1 MSGSQP
7 PGGAGKDAQSDP
19 SMEDILASIRRILSE
34 DMPQPATLEGE
45 APTADKPADVLVLD
59 ESMLVPEPKP
69 PALPAPVQAA
79 PPPPPPVQAAP
90 PPPAPEPEPIR
101 AEPSASLVSPEVMAA
116 ASSAVTNMVRTL
128 AAERQALV
136 RPGGAT
142 IEDLV
147 REELRPMLKQWL
159 DAHLSPLVERLV
171 KAEIERVVGR
181 IVP

>member
-7 PGGAGKDAQSDP
+7 PAGAGKDVQSDP

-34 DMPQPATLEGE
+34 DIPQPATLD
-45 APTADKPADVLVLD
+45 ADPPAAGVLVLD

-69 PALPAPVQAA
+69 AALPPPVQLAPPPQVAA
-79 PPPPPPVQAAP
+79 PPPV
-90 PPPAPEPEPIR
+90 PEPAWPEP
-101 AEPSASLVSPEVMAA
+101 AQPEPAASLVSPEVMAA
-116 ASSAVTNMVRTL
+116 ASSAVTNLVRTL
-128 AAERQALV
+128 AAERQTLV

-147 REELRPMLKQWL
+147 REELRPLLKQWL
-159 DAHLSPLVERLV
+159 DTHLSSLVERLV

-181 IVP
+181 VVP